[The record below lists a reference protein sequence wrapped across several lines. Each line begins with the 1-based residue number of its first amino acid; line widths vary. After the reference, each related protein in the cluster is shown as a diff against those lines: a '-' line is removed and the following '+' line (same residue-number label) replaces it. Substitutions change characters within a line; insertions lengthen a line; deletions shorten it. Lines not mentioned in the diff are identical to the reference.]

1 MKVKEGPEGDR
12 GRDMRVQD
20 TEGLSRDV
28 RDEGCTSRVLR
39 GQGRDGGRQA
49 ATSNL

>member
-1 MKVKEGPEGDR
+1 VKEGLEQDR
-12 GRDMRVQD
+12 GRDMGVQE

-39 GQGRDGGRQA
+39 GQGRDGGRQV
-49 ATSNL
+49 ATSEP